1 MLKINS
7 LITCNNLQMFMTL
20 DHRMDQSQSS
30 LRTLSAQCSRGRVA
44 GTGHTLAREMKAGSG
59 GPPSDSGFDS
69 LELAADRGTSGGQLS
84 IYTLGR
90 GS

>member
-7 LITCNNLQMFMTL
+7 LITCNNLQMYMTL
-20 DHRMDQSQSS
+20 NHRMDQSQSS
-30 LRTLSAQCSRGRVA
+30 LRTLRAQCSRG
-44 GTGHTLAREMKAGSG
+44 REMKAGSG

-69 LELAADRGTSGGQLS
+69 LELAADQGTSGGQLS

>member
-7 LITCNNLQMFMTL
+7 LITCNNLQMYMTL
-20 DHRMDQSQSS
+20 DHLPDQSQSS
-30 LRTLSAQCSRGRVA
+30 LRTLSAQCSRGRD
-44 GTGHTLAREMKAGSG
+44 MKAGSG

-69 LELAADRGTSGGQLS
+69 LELAADQGTSGGQLS

>member
-1 MLKINS
+1 M
-7 LITCNNLQMFMTL
+7 Q
-20 DHRMDQSQSS
+20 QSANVHDIEPSDGPVAV
-30 LRTLSAQCSRGRVA
+30 LPAYPQCP
-44 GTGHTLAREMKAGSG
+44 GHTLARDMKAGSG

-69 LELAADRGTSGGQLS
+69 LELAADQGTSGGQLS

>member
-1 MLKINS
+1 MVKINS
-7 LITCNNLQMFMTL
+7 LITCNNLQMYMTL
-20 DHRMDQSQSS
+20 DHRTDQSQPS
-30 LRTLSAQCSRGRVA
+30 LRPLRAQCSRGRD
-44 GTGHTLAREMKAGSG
+44 MKAGSG

-69 LELAADRGTSGGQLS
+69 LELAADQGTSGGQLS

>member
-7 LITCNNLQMFMTL
+7 LITCNNLQMYMTL
-20 DHRMDQSQSS
+20 DHRTDQSQSS
-30 LRTLSAQCSRGRVA
+30 LRTLSAHCPVPSA
-44 GTGHTLAREMKAGSG
+44 GHTLAREMKAGSG

-69 LELAADRGTSGGQLS
+69 LELAADQGTSGGQLS

>member
-44 GTGHTLAREMKAGSG
+44 GTLWPVT
-59 GPPSDSGFDS
+59 
-69 LELAADRGTSGGQLS
+69 
-84 IYTLGR
+84 
-90 GS
+90 

>member
-7 LITCNNLQMFMTL
+7 LITCNNLQMYMTL
-20 DHRMDQSQSS
+20 NHRMDQS
-30 LRTLSAQCSRGRVA
+30 LRTLRAQCSRGRD
-44 GTGHTLAREMKAGSG
+44 MKAGSG

-69 LELAADRGTSGGQLS
+69 LELAADHGTSGGQLS

>member
-7 LITCNNLQMFMTL
+7 LITCNNLQMYMTL

-30 LRTLSAQCSRGRVA
+30 LRTLRAQCSRGRD
-44 GTGHTLAREMKAGSG
+44 MKAGSG

-69 LELAADRGTSGGQLS
+69 LELAADQGTSGGQLS